1 MARTPRPSDLK
12 QRHGTLSSPQA
23 SLEAQLPEKAA
34 ASSGYEPE
42 RRVRTALY
50 KNLETVLHGMIG
62 FVPMHS
68 ILRKLV
74 DDHSSAELGDMVT
87 LLVTMLKSYDFDI
100 EILETANDLIGALPP
115 APAPLRGVEARALFC
130 AP

>member
-1 MARTPRPSDLK
+1 M
-12 QRHGTLSSPQA
+12 
-23 SLEAQLPEKAA
+23 
-34 ASSGYEPE
+34 
-42 RRVRTALY
+42 RTALY

-115 APAPLRGVEARALFC
+115 APAPPRGVEARALFC